1 MLREHISEKGLV
13 RSIQLPQPYTQSTG
27 DNSAP
32 DAHFNSSFPK
42 SPQKSPLVGQCT
54 FSHLKKRKKI
64 NIWFQYMWKPINTI
78 PSSLSLCNTFTLQ
91 FSLHLWQMVN
101 RNNGVWLLGGQGAAG
116 GENKAADESAWAGI
130 TEASMALT
138 SPWNGG
144 IQWSQRDKGRHSHEN
159 MFVFSFWCAAI
170 DKNLRKASYDKHDL
184 IFIFYFYALHIKAN
198 CLCIDSFRW
207 YCKYFNVYKYLQKYM
222 GFGLLKTKTHIGLL
236 ERRRNPCIIY
246 CDCEDVFVYC
256 ITSTTKLTQRELIL
270 FHSPKNISKCRYL

>member
-1 MLREHISEKGLV
+1 MSGVKCSLKYFEDTLTGQKLLREHVSEKGLV
-13 RSIQLPQPYTQSTG
+13 RSIQLPQTYTQSTG

-64 NIWFQYMWKPINTI
+64 NIWFQYMWKPIDTI
-78 PSSLSLCNTFTLQ
+78 PSSLSLCNTLTFQ
-91 FSLHLWQMVN
+91 FSFHLWQMVN

-144 IQWSQRDKGRHSHEN
+144 TQKSQKDKGRHTHNN
-159 MFVFSFWCAAI
+159 MCMFSFCCAVI
-170 DKNLRKASYDKHDL
+170 
-184 IFIFYFYALHIKAN
+184 
-198 CLCIDSFRW
+198 
-207 YCKYFNVYKYLQKYM
+207 V
-222 GFGLLKTKTHIGLL
+222 
-236 ERRRNPCIIY
+236 
-246 CDCEDVFVYC
+246 
-256 ITSTTKLTQRELIL
+256 
-270 FHSPKNISKCRYL
+270 